1 MFFYRILSYF
11 GARYE
16 QKNDRLRR
24 RFHHE
29 ERIPL
34 RLSRRGLLALLRSK
48 LFRAAVSIILIAVL
62 LASVDLGELAETFRN
77 VAPGLLALAVLVF
90 LVTNMTSVLKWWMI
104 IQAQGASVS
113 WPYLTS
119 IFYMGLFF
127 NNFLPTN
134 FGGDLVRIYKLSRA
148 TGSTVDA
155 TSSVV
160 LDRASS
166 TFALLMIALVA
177 ALLELRRLGTGLAL
191 AILAMFVVFLLLIGL
206 FASER
211 TARRL
216 ARFPL
221 LRADPFGVRR
231 HLRDFYLSINQFR
244 DQKKTIALVMVLS
257 VIYQAL
263 YVVSVNLLALS
274 LDIHLPVA
282 FYFLFIPIVLAVGMM
297 PLSLNGLGVRE
308 GAWVLLFT
316 QAEVPAAEALSMSV
330 LNTLMITAVSM
341 IGGIFYLMDPSLPE
355 PGSSESSLPGPGSS
369 DPSLPQPS
377 SPEPVLAEQPRKEAV
392 GIE

>member
-1 MFFYRILSYF
+1 
-11 GARYE
+11 
-16 QKNDRLRR
+16 
-24 RFHHE
+24 
-29 ERIPL
+29 L

-62 LASVDLGELAETFRN
+62 LATVDLGELAETLRS

-90 LVTNMTSVLKWWMI
+90 LVTNMTSVLKWRLI
-104 IQAQGASVS
+104 IHAQGARVS

-166 TFALLMIALVA
+166 TFALLMVAMVA
-177 ALLELRRLGTGLAL
+177 ALLELRLLGTGLAL
-191 AILAMFVVFLLLIGL
+191 TILAMFVVFILLIGI

-221 LRADPFGVRR
+221 LRGDPFGVRR
-231 HLRDFYLSINQFR
+231 HLRDFYMSVNQFR
-244 DQKKTIALVMVLS
+244 DQKKTMAAVMVIS
-257 VIYQAL
+257 VVYQAL
-263 YVVSVNLLALS
+263 YVISVNLLALS
-274 LDIHLPVA
+274 LDIHLPVG
-282 FYFLFIPIVLAVGMM
+282 FYFLFIPIVLAMGMI

-316 QAEVPAAEALSMSV
+316 QPGVPAAEALSMSV
-330 LNTLMITAVSM
+330 LNVLMITAVSM
-341 IGGIFYLMDPSLPE
+341 VGGIFYLLDPSLPE
-355 PGSSESSLPGPGSS
+355 PM
-369 DPSLPQPS
+369 PQEQ
-377 SPEPVLAEQPRKEAV
+377 SPLEPRGEAV
-392 GIE
+392 GVE

>member
-1 MFFYRILSYF
+1 M
-11 GARYE
+11 
-16 QKNDRLRR
+16 
-24 RFHHE
+24 
-29 ERIPL
+29 
-34 RLSRRGLLALLRSK
+34 RLSRRGLLALVRSK

-62 LASVDLGELAETFRN
+62 LASVDIGELAETLRN

-90 LVTNMTSVLKWWMI
+90 LVTNMTSVLKWRMI
-104 IQAQGASVS
+104 IKAQGASVS

-148 TGSTVDA
+148 TGNTVDA

-191 AILAMFVVFLLLIGL
+191 TILAMFVVFLLLIGL
-206 FASER
+206 FSSER

-216 ARFPL
+216 ARFPI
-221 LRADPFGVRR
+221 LRADPLGVRR
-231 HLRDFYLSINQFR
+231 HLRDFYMSVNQFR
-244 DQKKTIALVMVLS
+244 DQKKTMAAVMAISIV
-257 VIYQAL
+257 YQAL

-316 QAEVPAAEALSMSV
+316 QAGVPAAEALSMSV
-330 LNTLMITAVSM
+330 LNTLMITTVSM
-341 IGGIFYLMDPSLPE
+341 VGGIFYLMDPSLPE
-355 PGSSESSLPGPGSS
+355 PSQPELVPAEQSHPEPSPH
-369 DPSLPQPS
+369 DPSLPD
-377 SPEPVLAEQPRKEAV
+377 PRGEAV
-392 GIE
+392 GFE

>member
-1 MFFYRILSYF
+1 M
-11 GARYE
+11 
-16 QKNDRLRR
+16 
-24 RFHHE
+24 
-29 ERIPL
+29 
-34 RLSRRGLLALLRSK
+34 RLSRCGLLALLRSK

-62 LASVDLGELAETFRN
+62 LASVDIGELAETLGN

-90 LVTNMTSVLKWWMI
+90 LVTNMTSVFKWKMV

-148 TGSTVDA
+148 TGNTVDA

-191 AILAMFVVFLLLIGL
+191 TILGMFVVFLLLIGL

-216 ARFPL
+216 ARFPV
-221 LRADPFGVRR
+221 LRADPFGMRR
-231 HLRDFYLSINQFR
+231 HLRDFYMSVNQFR
-244 DQKKTIALVMVLS
+244 DQKKTMAAVMVLS
-257 VIYQAL
+257 IIYQAL

-274 LDIHLPVA
+274 LDIHLPIA
-282 FYFLFIPIVLAVGMM
+282 FYFLFIPIVLAVGMI

-316 QAEVPAAEALSMSV
+316 QAGVPAAEALSMSV

-355 PGSSESSLPGPGSS
+355 PKG
-369 DPSLPQPS
+369 
-377 SPEPVLAEQPRKEAV
+377 EAV
-392 GIE
+392 GVE